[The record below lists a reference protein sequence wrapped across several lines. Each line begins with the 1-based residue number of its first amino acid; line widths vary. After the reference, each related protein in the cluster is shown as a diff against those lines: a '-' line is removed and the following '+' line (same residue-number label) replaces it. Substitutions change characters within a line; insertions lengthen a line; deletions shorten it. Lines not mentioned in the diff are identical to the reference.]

1 MFVITRNSLEAH
13 EMLTRSAQRAKWPKH
28 LSPRAFVC
36 RRACWD
42 RAVLRVRAERKR
54 AGRAR
59 SMRSVT
65 RWAGR
70 DCEWKRGGRR
80 GGENNANRKGGG
92 QSESGRG
99 GASGVEAGMLGGVGG
114 DMQMSPGE
122 NGER

>member
-1 MFVITRNSLEAH
+1 MFVITRNPPEARQ
-13 EMLTRSAQRAKWPKH
+13 MLTRSAQRAKWPKH

-70 DCEWKRGGRR
+70 DCEWKGGGK
-80 GGENNANRKGGG
+80 GGEDNANRKGGG

-99 GASGVEAGMLGGVGG
+99 GASCVEAGILGGVGG
-114 DMQMSPGE
+114 DMQMDPGE